1 MKHVVRNIV
10 VFLLSMVFSELCA
23 QDTIVLQSVEV
34 TADKY
39 NIEALKPLVARK
51 LDTLVLQSKSTSS
64 LSDLLIQHS
73 PVFIKT
79 YGPGGTSTASF
90 RGTTASHTLVLWNG
104 FQLNAPSLGQV
115 DFSTIPVFLA
125 DDVSLNWGSGTSN
138 NSGGLGGTVNIDNTH
153 HFGDG
158 FLLDLKQ
165 TYGSF
170 NTLGS
175 FVTVGNYGRKFSFR
189 VKAYRN
195 SSDNDFEYENLATIP
210 HQKMKQRNADFVDYG
225 VMPEMS
231 VCSRTWENGPCPMS
245 CIKIAA

>member
-1 MKHVVRNIV
+1 M
-10 VFLLSMVFSELCA
+10 LSQLHA
-23 QDTIVLQSVEV
+23 QDTIMLQSVEV
-34 TADKY
+34 IGDK
-39 NIEALKPLVARK
+39 ESVETLKPLVARK

-73 PVFIKT
+73 PVFIK
-79 YGPGGTSTASF
+79 
-90 RGTTASHTLVLWNG
+90 ASHTLVLWNG

-138 NSGGLGGTVNIDNTH
+138 NSGGLGGAVNIDNTH

-175 FVTVGNYGRKFSFR
+175 FVTVGNYGKRFSFR
-189 VKAYRN
+189 VKADRN
-195 SSDNDFEYENLATIP
+195 SSDNDFEY
-210 HQKMKQRNADFVDYG
+210 
-225 VMPEMS
+225 
-231 VCSRTWENGPCPMS
+231 
-245 CIKIAA
+245 

>member
-1 MKHVVRNIV
+1 MKAVRNILI
-10 VFLLSMVFSELCA
+10 VFLLLMFCRLWA
-23 QDTIVLQSVEV
+23 QDTIKLKTVEIVGERESV
-34 TADKY
+34 
-39 NIEALKPLVARK
+39 EALKPLVMKK
-51 LDTLVLQSKSTSS
+51 LDTLVLQSKSTST

-79 YGPGGTSTASF
+79 YGPGGISTASF

-138 NSGGLGGTVNIDNTH
+138 NSGGLGGAVNIDNTH

-170 NTLGS
+170 NTLGRS
-175 FVTVGNYGRKFSFR
+175 ESTRL
-189 VKAYRN
+189 N
-195 SSDNDFEYENLATIP
+195 SSHL
-210 HQKMKQRNADFVDYG
+210 
-225 VMPEMS
+225 
-231 VCSRTWENGPCPMS
+231 
-245 CIKIAA
+245 

>member
-1 MKHVVRNIV
+1 MGKFGRNIL
-10 VFLLSMVFSELCA
+10 VFLLGLWCFQLRA
-23 QDTIVLQSVEV
+23 QDTIMLHSVEV
-34 TADKY
+34 MAERND
-39 NIEALKPLVARK
+39 IEVLKPLVAKK

-104 FQLNAPSLGQV
+104 FQLNAPNLGQV

-138 NSGGLGGTVNIDNTH
+138 NSGGLGGAVNIDNTH

-170 NTLGS
+170 KTAENPP
-175 FVTVGNYGRKFSFR
+175 NY
-189 VKAYRN
+189 VA
-195 SSDNDFEYENLATIP
+195 
-210 HQKMKQRNADFVDYG
+210 
-225 VMPEMS
+225 
-231 VCSRTWENGPCPMS
+231 
-245 CIKIAA
+245 